1 MPTMAEPS
9 AATRRTDRLQQM
21 AWNEIAHRRT
31 DRLHEMAW
39 NEIAD
44 PGCYLVLGSGNLIR
58 VPQEAVPSG
67 HSPLI
72 TVTSIGETRVAKLSE
87 DPAEPVIFLRTI
99 AEHYDYQVNF

>member
-31 DRLHEMAW
+31 DRLQEMAW
-39 NEIAD
+39 NEIAHA
-44 PGCYLVLGSGNLIR
+44 GCYVVLGSGDLIR
-58 VPQEAVPSG
+58 VPQEALSG

-72 TVTSIGETRVAKLSE
+72 TVTSDSETKVAKLSE
-87 DPAEPVIFLRTI
+87 DPAKPIKFLRTI
-99 AEHYDYQVNF
+99 AAHYDYQVNF